1 MKTTVSIY
9 DFRDAFIKVRPGTF
23 SYGALGHLFEYL
35 ERMEED
41 TGEEMELDV
50 VAICCEFSEDTWE
63 QIADQYNLDLEKYE
77 SEEEKQEAVADYL
90 SDQGVY
96 IGEVGDCIVYRQF

>member
-9 DFRDAFIKVRPGTF
+9 DFRDAFIKVRPDNF
-23 SYGALGHLFEYL
+23 SYEALGHLFEYL

-50 VAICCEFSEDTWE
+50 VAICCEFSEDTY
-63 QIADQYNLDLEKYE
+63 QNIADQYDLDLEKYE

>member
-9 DFRDAFIKVRPGTF
+9 DFRDAFIKVRQDNF
-23 SYGALGHLFEYL
+23 SYEALGHLFEYL

-50 VAICCEFSEDTWE
+50 IAICCEFSEDTWE
-63 QIADQYNLDLEKYE
+63 QIADQYGLDLEKYE

>member
-9 DFRDAFIKVRPGTF
+9 DFRDAFTKVRPDNF
-23 SYGALGHLFEYL
+23 SYEALGHLFEYL

-41 TGEEMELDV
+41 IGEEMELDV
-50 VAICCEFSEDTWE
+50 IAICCEFSEDTY
-63 QIADQYNLDLEKYE
+63 QNIADQYDLDLQKYKL
-77 SEEEKQEAVADYL
+77 EEEKQEAVADYL

>member
-1 MKTTVSIY
+1 
-9 DFRDAFIKVRPGTF
+9 
-23 SYGALGHLFEYL
+23 
-35 ERMEED
+35 MEED

>member
-9 DFRDAFIKVRPGTF
+9 DFRDAFIKVRPDNF
-23 SYGALGHLFEYL
+23 SYEALGHLFEYL

-50 VAICCEFSEDTWE
+50 IAICCEFSEDTWE
-63 QIADQYNLDLEKYE
+63 QIADQYDLDLEKYE
-77 SEEEKQEAVADYL
+77 SDEDKQEAVADYL
-90 SDQGVY
+90 SDQEVY
-96 IGEVGDCIVYRQF
+96 IAEVGDCIVYRQF

>member
-9 DFRDAFIKVRPGTF
+9 DFRDAFGKVRPDNF
-23 SYGALGHLFEYL
+23 SYEALGHLFEYL

-50 VAICCEFSEDTWE
+50 IAICCEFSEDTWE
-63 QIADQYNLDLEKYE
+63 QIADQYGLDLEKYE

>member
-1 MKTTVSIY
+1 MKTTVSFSEFS
-9 DFRDAFIKVRPGTF
+9 DSFRDIRPDNF
-23 SYGALGHLFEYL
+23 SYHALRILFSYFEQY
-35 ERMEED
+35 ED
-41 TGEEMELDV
+41 ETGEEMELDV
-50 VAICCEFSEDTWE
+50 IAICCEFSEDTWE

>member
-9 DFRDAFIKVRPGTF
+9 DFRDAFIKVRPDNF
-23 SYGALGHLFEYL
+23 SYKALGHLFEYL

-50 VAICCEFSEDTWE
+50 IAICCEFSEDTWE
-63 QIADQYNLDLEKYE
+63 QIADQYNLNLEKYE